1 MIANHHMMV
10 LKHQVVDLVVV
21 LEAEGL
27 VPKYRLATMKLDR
40 FHTNTTCSNPEAPG
54 ECIALLNALQP
65 KRLGKTHS
73 RQSSGG
79 PWVPQLYGIK
89 HPAGMSTCSAG
100 A

>member
-1 MIANHHMMV
+1 MTA

-21 LEAEGL
+21 SEAEGL
-27 VPKYRLATMKLDR
+27 VPRYRLAITKLDR

-54 ECIALLNALQP
+54 ECIALSNALQP

-73 RQSSGG
+73 RQSSGA
-79 PWVPQLYGIK
+79 PWAPQLYEIK
-89 HPAGMSTCSAG
+89 HPAGMSTCNAG